1 MPLKPIFKRTC
12 LFLLL
17 YLLRMWNNYPIII
30 IVNAY
35 CIVSGRLLGGVELVE
50 GLSLEMIQ
58 AVLG

>member
-1 MPLKPIFKRTC
+1 
-12 LFLLL
+12 
-17 YLLRMWNNYPIII
+17 MWNNYPIII